1 MGKLHLLTAAS
12 AMALASCATGGP
24 NISPEQCAAAD
35 WYQVGVEHG
44 KVGAN
49 ITEINAVTS
58 ACATTANPVDIDSYK
73 LGRTVGLKSYCT
85 PLTVLDAAAQGTGDP
100 FQCDP
105 MTETLRASINKGTE
119 TRQAVA
125 RYQQF
130 KQQYDAAVQQRNQ
143 AIEQRNQI
151 NQEGA
156 QLQQTLPQ
164 ASETTNPTRTQIQ
177 QRLNYL
183 SQALNETNQQIA
195 QVDQQLQQAN
205 PVMQQEEQTYQAAVQ
220 SYNTY
225 KSSLGG
231 GG

>member
-1 MGKLHLLTAAS
+1 MGKLHLMIVSGGL
-12 AMALASCATGGP
+12 ALASCASGGP

-49 ITEINAVTS
+49 ITEINPVMS
-58 ACATTANPVDIDSYK
+58 ACETSANPVDIDSYK

-105 MTETLRASINKGTE
+105 MTETLRASIDKGTE
-119 TRQAVA
+119 TRNAVA
-125 RYQQF
+125 RYQQY

-151 NQEGA
+151 NQEGS
-156 QLQQTLPQ
+156 QLQQLLPR
-164 ASETTNPTRTQIQ
+164 ATDTTSPTRTEIQ
-177 QRLNYL
+177 QRLNYCL
-183 SQALNETNQQIA
+183 LYTS
-195 QVDQQLQQAN
+195 D
-205 PVMQQEEQTYQAAVQ
+205 AADE
-220 SYNTY
+220 
-225 KSSLGG
+225 
-231 GG
+231 